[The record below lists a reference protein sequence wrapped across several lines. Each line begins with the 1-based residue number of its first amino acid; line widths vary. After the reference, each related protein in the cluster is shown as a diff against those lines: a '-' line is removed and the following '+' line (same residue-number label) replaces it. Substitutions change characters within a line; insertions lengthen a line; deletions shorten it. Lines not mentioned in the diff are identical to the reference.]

1 MVNSNYKKVHIPS
14 GCTVSIGETEDA
26 LESVGVLPDDAD
38 ATINISFDVVD
49 VKGSKNE
56 DVLRYAKNI
65 QATATF
71 SVLQIDLSV
80 LSKLTDGL
88 MTLQTVAGTP
98 VKGQVQTIQSG
109 WVNLQTYRLNA
120 QQHDGGAPTVV
131 VTSDGSTLTEGDDY
145 YLVKQTGS
153 GAWAIYFDT
162 SGSGS
167 PGTGNSI
174 SISAD
179 YTPSVKKIAK
189 LGSSSISIGP
199 KVVRFAKTQGGKLFQ
214 ATMFSATNRAGF
226 NFAFPQANNDR
237 PSSMQIEM
245 TAGLDVTRPEGEQ
258 LMEIVDEIDES

>member
-14 GCTVSIGETEDA
+14 GCTVSIGDAEDS

-38 ATINISFDVVD
+38 ATINISFDMVD

-71 SVLQIDLSV
+71 SVLQIDLAV

-88 MTLQTVAGTP
+88 MSLETVAGTP
-98 VKGQVQTIQSG
+98 ITGQVQTINAG
-109 WVNLQTYRLNA
+109 WVNLQTYLLDA
-120 QQHDGGAPTVV
+120 QQHDGSVPTVTV
-131 VTSDGSTLTEGDDY
+131 MSDGSTLVEGDDY
-145 YLVKQTGS
+145 FLVKQAGS
-153 GAWAIYFDT
+153 GAWGIYLDT
-162 SGSGS
+162 SGSS
-167 PGTGNSI
+167 SLDTAKSVTI
-174 SISAD
+174 TAS
-179 YTPSVKKIAK
+179 YTPSARRVAK